1 LHTQDVVVTILLA
14 LNSAVVLSVIFSPE
28 WRHLSNGSP
37 VYNSLTAAT
46 VFGIMASVFKVVLA
60 IYMIVYIV
68 KGWNKEVIKYTSLQ
82 FREDE
87 PEDKL

>member
-1 LHTQDVVVTILLA
+1 
-14 LNSAVVLSVIFSPE
+14 
-28 WRHLSNGSP
+28 
-37 VYNSLTAAT
+37 
-46 VFGIMASVFKVVLA
+46 MASVFKVVLA